1 MNFRTL
7 SLAAVALAG
16 LSLSGGA
23 FAQAKTWNFGDTSN
37 PGSCTGTYS
46 SNTGAPGTAVT
57 YNNTI
62 SCTQQPSGTTV
73 DLWAR
78 AFSSDGSVT
87 VNGVTN
93 PVYRTAGINQQG
105 VGSGFGI
112 YNQTETVNSTGAPN
126 HAMDNSTPGVD
137 MLLLQF
143 SAAEI
148 LRRVTIGWSGTDG
161 DFQVLRWTGATTATA
176 ADVSATI
183 VGRQAGS
190 LLAPL
195 NTVNQTGGWEL
206 VSTIDGAANI
216 NTPDVSYSVNS
227 LNRSSSY
234 WLVTAYNSAF
244 GATTGFSAGIDAIK
258 VLGVS
263 TGISAP
269 GTLALA
275 GLGLLG
281 MGVLRRRRA

>member
-1 MNFRTL
+1 MNVRTL
-7 SLAAVALAG
+7 SLAALALAG
-16 LSLSGGA
+16 LSVSGGA
-23 FAQAKTWNFGDTSN
+23 FAQVKTWNFGDTSN
-37 PGSCTGTYS
+37 PGACTGTYS
-46 SNTGAPGTAVT
+46 SNSGATGTAVT

-62 SCTQQPSGTTV
+62 SCTQQPAGTTPN
-73 DLWAR
+73 LWAR
-78 AFSSDGSVT
+78 AYSSDGT
-87 VNGVTN
+87 NGA
-93 PVYRTAGINQQG
+93 YRTAGINQQG
-105 VGSGFGI
+105 TGSGFGI

-176 ADVSATI
+176 AEVSATI

-216 NTPDVSYSVNS
+216 NTPDVAYSVNS

-244 GATTGFSAGIDAIK
+244 GATSGFSHGIDAIK

>member
-23 FAQAKTWNFGDTSN
+23 FAQVKTWNFGDTSN
-37 PGSCTGTYS
+37 PGACTGTYS
-46 SNTGAPGTAVT
+46 SNSGATGTAVT

-62 SCTQQPSGTTV
+62 SCTQQPAGTTPN
-73 DLWAR
+73 LWAR
-78 AFSSDGSVT
+78 AYSSDGT
-87 VNGVTN
+87 NGSLTN
-93 PVYRTAGINQQG
+93 TYRTAGINQQG
-105 VGSGFGI
+105 TGSGFGI
-112 YNQTETVNSTGAPN
+112 YNQTETPASTGAPN

-161 DFQVLRWTGATTATA
+161 DFQVLRWTGSATATIT
-176 ADVSATI
+176 DVNNSI
-183 VGRQAGS
+183 VGKQAGS
-190 LLAPL
+190 LLGA
-195 NTVNQTGGWEL
+195 GGWEL

-216 NTPDVSYSVNS
+216 NTPDVAYSVNS

>member
-37 PGSCTGTYS
+37 PGSCTGAYS
-46 SNTGAPGTAVT
+46 TSTSNTNYGGVI
-57 YNNTI
+57 N
-62 SCTQQPSGTTV
+62 CTQQPSGTVT

-78 AFSSDGSVT
+78 AYSSDGT
-87 VNGVTN
+87 NGSLTN
-93 PVYRTAGINQQG
+93 TFRTAGINQQG
-105 VGSGFGI
+105 AGSGFGI
-112 YNQTETVNSTGAPN
+112 YNQTETPASTGAPN

-148 LRRVTIGWSGTDG
+148 LRQVTIGWSGTDG
-161 DFQVLRWTGATTATA
+161 DFQVLRWTGSATATIT
-176 ADVSATI
+176 DVNNSI
-183 VGRQAGS
+183 VGKQAGS
-190 LLAPL
+190 LLGA
-195 NTVNQTGGWEL
+195 GGWEL
-206 VSTIDGAANI
+206 VSTVDGAANI
-216 NTPDVSYSVNS
+216 STPDVAYSVNS

-244 GATTGFSAGIDAIK
+244 GATSGFSHGTDAIK
-258 VLGVS
+258 VLGVA

>member
-1 MNFRTL
+1 MTMNFRTL

-23 FAQAKTWNFGDTSN
+23 FAQVKTWNFGDTTN
-37 PGSCTGTYS
+37 PGSCTGAYS
-46 SNTGAPGTAVT
+46 TSTTNTNYGGVI
-57 YNNTI
+57 N
-62 SCTQQPSGTTV
+62 CTQQPSGTVT

-78 AFSSDGSVT
+78 AYSSDGT
-87 VNGVTN
+87 NGSLTN
-93 PVYRTAGINQQG
+93 TYRTAGINQQG
-105 VGSGFGI
+105 TGSGFGI
-112 YNQTETVNSTGAPN
+112 YNQTETPASTGSPN

-148 LRRVTIGWSGTDG
+148 LKRVTIGWSGTDG
-161 DFQVLRWTGATTATA
+161 DFQVLRWTGSATATIT
-176 ADVSATI
+176 DVNNSI
-183 VGRQAGS
+183 VGKQAGS
-190 LLAPL
+190 LLGA
-195 NTVNQTGGWEL
+195 GGWEL

-216 NTPDVSYSVNS
+216 NTPDVAYSVNS

>member
-1 MNFRTL
+1 MTMNFRTL

-23 FAQAKTWNFGDTSN
+23 FAQVKTWNFGDTSN
-37 PGSCTGTYS
+37 PGACTGTYS
-46 SNTGAPGTAVT
+46 SNSGATGTAVT

-62 SCTQQPSGTTV
+62 SCTQQPAGTTPN
-73 DLWAR
+73 LWAR
-78 AFSSDGSVT
+78 AYSSDGT
-87 VNGVTN
+87 NGA
-93 PVYRTAGINQQG
+93 YRTAGINQQG
-105 VGSGFGI
+105 TGSGFGI
-112 YNQTETVNSTGAPN
+112 YNQTETVNSTGSPS

-148 LRRVTIGWSGTDG
+148 LKRVTIGWSANTDG
-161 DFQVLRWTGATTATA
+161 DFQVLRWTGSATATA
-176 ADVSATI
+176 TDVGNSI
-183 VGRQAGS
+183 IGKQAGS
-190 LLAPL
+190 LLG
-195 NTVNQTGGWEL
+195 TGGWEL
-206 VSTIDGAANI
+206 VSSVDGAANI
-216 NTPDVSYSVNS
+216 NTPDVAYSVNS
-227 LNRSSSY
+227 LNKSSSY

-244 GATTGFSAGIDAIK
+244 GATSGFSHGIDAIK